1 MKEKNYSCDDI
12 VCQLVQQVRNGNQE
26 AFGELLR
33 IYEPLFRSLLS
44 KQDIGEVNEQDLEDV
59 RQELTV
65 VFYHSI
71 LSYELGQSE
80 VRFGL
85 YAKICMTNALITQ
98 LRKIRKR
105 EQSVS
110 LSSEEEKSFLEG
122 LSNGED
128 PAEAIA
134 NRETLETLN
143 RKIRRELSPYELS
156 VWQMYLTG
164 NSTGKIATSLG
175 KSEKS
180 IENAIFRIRRK
191 LRNLFATEEK

>member
-12 VCQLVQQVRNGNQE
+12 VCQLIQQVRTGNQE

-110 LSSEEEKSFLEG
+110 LSSEEEKCFPEG

-128 PAEAIA
+128 PAEAIV

-143 RKIRRELSPYELS
+143 RKIKRELSPYELS